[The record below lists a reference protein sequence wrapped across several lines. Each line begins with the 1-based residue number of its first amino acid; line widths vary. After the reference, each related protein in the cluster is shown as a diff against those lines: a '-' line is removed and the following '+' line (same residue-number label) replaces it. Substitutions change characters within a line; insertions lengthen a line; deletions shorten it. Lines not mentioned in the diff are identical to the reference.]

1 MNNIDY
7 ENLFPNWGSLT
18 VEQQQLL
25 FSSCKDKKYKK
36 GQLLHGGLESCLG
49 LLLVKSGILR
59 AYIISETGK
68 EITLYRL
75 FPKDMCL
82 FSASCVMKNISFE
95 MHIEAS
101 KDSEVC
107 IIPTDTYQQLADS
120 SLVVANYI
128 NELMAT
134 RFSDVMWILEQ
145 TLFTRFDSRLAAFLI
160 EETGIENSKTLTIT
174 HEEIAKHIGS
184 AREVVTKMLKYFTQ
198 EGIVELSRGKI
209 LITDMQK
216 LYALVH

>member
-1 MNNIDY
+1 METIEL
-7 ENLFPNWGSLT
+7 ENLFPNWSSLT
-18 VEQQQLL
+18 AEQQQLL
-25 FSSCKDKKYKK
+25 FNSCKDKKYKK

-49 LLLVKSGILR
+49 LLLVKSGVLR

-107 IIPTDTYQQLADS
+107 IIPTDTYQKLADNS
-120 SLVVANYI
+120 IVIANYI

-145 TLFTRFDSRLAAFLI
+145 TLFTRFDSRLASFLI

-184 AREVVTKMLKYFTQ
+184 AREVVSKMLKYFTH

-209 LITDMQK
+209 HITDMQK
-216 LYALVH
+216 LYGLVQ